1 MLIDM
6 HGHIF
11 PSNLEND
18 KREVLETIER
28 YGIDWVYLS
37 AIELSNQTPN
47 EEEVDAWNAAQYA
60 FEAEHPDCIRS
71 YCRVNVLNRNA
82 REVARRG
89 IWDHG
94 AAGIK
99 LLSEVTFDS
108 HLADPVIEEAI
119 GAGVPVLIHASHK
132 APGSPMYP
140 NESHSGHVAALAA
153 RYPEAKIIMAH
164 TGGNAYL
171 AVKTVRPFANVAIDI
186 SGSLLRAGAL
196 EYTLEHLGED
206 RIVFGSDFPYVPH
219 AICIGK
225 VQEAEIPDAAR
236 EKILWRNALRL
247 FDRAWKAGDPA

>member
-11 PSNLEND
+11 PSNLQND

-28 YGIDWVYLS
+28 YGIDRVYLS
-37 AIELSNQTPN
+37 AIELANQTPN
-47 EEEVDAWNAAQYA
+47 EREVDEWNAAQYA
-60 FEAEHPDCIRS
+60 FEAEHPDVIGTW
-71 YCRVNVLNRNA
+71 CRVNVLNRNA
-82 REVARRG
+82 VDVALRG
-89 IWDHG
+89 LYDHG

-108 HLADPVIEEAI
+108 HLADPVIETAI
-119 GAGVPVLIHASHK
+119 KAGAPVLIHASHK
-132 APGSPMYP
+132 APGAPKYP
-140 NESHSGHVAALAA
+140 NESHSGHIARLAA

-171 AVKTVRPFANVAIDI
+171 AVKTVRPFRNVSIDI
-186 SGSLLRAGAL
+186 SGSLMRAGAL
-196 EYTLEHLGED
+196 EYAVELLGED

-225 VQEAEIPDAAR
+225 VQEAELTDTTR
-236 EKILWRNALRL
+236 EKILSGNAIRL
-247 FDRAWKAGDPA
+247 FDRARKAGDVA